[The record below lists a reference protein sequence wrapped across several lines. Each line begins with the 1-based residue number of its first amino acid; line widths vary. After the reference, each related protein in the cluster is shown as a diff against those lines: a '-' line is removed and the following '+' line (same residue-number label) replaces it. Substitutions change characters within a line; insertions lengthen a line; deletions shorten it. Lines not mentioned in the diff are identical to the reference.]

1 MDLTTHWN
9 GFDIT
14 VQTVSAS
21 ERCAICTNR
30 TAGSMLAFH
39 ERPGQSIT
47 QLECKTWLLC
57 ADCAAAV
64 VTEVERSALRTPLRL
79 RIALGVV
86 AAERRPE
93 RRLTPL
99 DTDYWEL
106 LPEERVNKLVIGFML
121 AMFALPLLVFVLVMA
136 LTLSG
141 VPHP

>member
-1 MDLTTHWN
+1 VP
-9 GFDIT
+9 T
-14 VQTVSAS
+14 V
-21 ERCAICTNR
+21 
-30 TAGSMLAFH
+30 L
-39 ERPGQSIT
+39 P
-47 QLECKTWLLC
+47 
-57 ADCAAAV
+57 V

-79 RIALGVV
+79 RIALGIV